1 MRKGRIKSCF
11 CQIPLEKLIDLV
23 RLRFMDGQ
31 ETTEL
36 MNRLTSQKDREY
48 LATVALLDVPEKD
61 VVDMVEVDNPALMNH
76 LLACRARTLEILE
89 HYGFKSK
96 KAVGKANKNEHL

>member
-1 MRKGRIKSCF
+1 MRKGKIKSCF

-31 ETTEL
+31 GTADL
-36 MNRLTSQKDREY
+36 MEKLTSQKDREY
-48 LATVALLDVPEKD
+48 LATVALLDVPEKEIEN
-61 VVDMVEVDNPALMNH
+61 MVEVENPAMLRH

-89 HYGFKSK
+89 HYGFQNK
-96 KAVGKANKNEHL
+96 KANNNERLQK